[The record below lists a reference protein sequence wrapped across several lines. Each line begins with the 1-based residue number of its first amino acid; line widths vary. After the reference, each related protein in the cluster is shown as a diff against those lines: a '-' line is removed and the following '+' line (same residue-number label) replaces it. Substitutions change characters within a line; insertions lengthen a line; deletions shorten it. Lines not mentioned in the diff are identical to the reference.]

1 MELLSIT
8 SHVKLHQINCQEPL
22 CILVNPNLNLYIA
35 AAMKC
40 LMKISQIQAFV
51 PLYPSCGIDFGSFI
65 LHPASSIQDYYIYN
79 YSTKMLRSTWLFLLL
94 LTEGLNT
101 FV

>member
-8 SHVKLHQINCQEPL
+8 SHVKLHHINCQEL
-22 CILVNPNLNLYIA
+22 LRILVNPNLNLYIA

-40 LMKISQIQAFV
+40 RMKIFQIQAFV
-51 PLYPSCGIDFGSFI
+51 PLYPTCGIDFGSFI

-79 YSTKMLRSTWLFLLL
+79 YRLQYQNASLHLAVPIAPNRRT
-94 LTEGLNT
+94 
-101 FV
+101 

>member
-8 SHVKLHQINCQEPL
+8 SHVKLHQINCQEL
-22 CILVNPNLNLYIA
+22 LRILVNPNLILYIA

-40 LMKISQIQAFV
+40 LMKIFQIQAFV

-65 LHPASSIQDYYIYN
+65 LHPASGIQDYYIYN